1 MIMPKLENILKSNQ
15 NTLINN
21 IKYISLT
28 SLAIKIHFTKAN
40 KGF

>member
-15 NTLINN
+15 NTLKNN
-21 IKYISLT
+21 IIYISLT
-28 SLAIKIHFTKAN
+28 SLVIIIHFTKAN